1 MGYLLLNPAYEST
14 DPVEIYDSLIWT
26 ERFWEAGD
34 FEIYV
39 PASMGVHDMYLE
51 DYYLWSSD
59 SDRLMIIE
67 DVEDNTDVENGSFT
81 TITGRSLESIL
92 ERRIIWNQTIL
103 SGNFQNGIKKL
114 LDENAIAATDP
125 ARRIPG
131 LRFVPSLDPA
141 ITSLT
146 IDAQY
151 MGDNL
156 YDAIVDL
163 CKEKK
168 IGFKIIM
175 PTDGDLIFTLYA
187 GLDRT
192 YDQLT
197 NPRVVFSPNFDNLA
211 ESTFRRSMRSHKTV
225 NLVAGEGEGTAKKRT
240 TVSRPEGPGSGFAR
254 REMYYEAS
262 GVSSNNGAIP
272 NATYLQQLAQKGLEV
287 LADHT
292 RERKFDGKIENLP
305 DLKYTEHYY
314 LGDLVQVENEF
325 GATGR
330 SRITEF
336 IRSHSK
342 TAIEAY
348 PTLESADN

>member
-1 MGYLLLNPAYEST
+1 MTYILLNPEYESIA
-14 DPVEIYDSLIWT
+14 PVEIYDSLIWT
-26 ERFWEAGD
+26 ERYWEAGD

-39 PASMGVHDMYLE
+39 PASVAVHSTFLE
-51 DYYLWSSD
+51 NYYLWSSD

-67 DVEDNTDVENGSFT
+67 DLQDDTDVEDGSFT

-92 ERRIIWNQTIL
+92 DRRIIWNQTIL
-103 SGNFQNGIKKL
+103 TGNFQNGIKKL
-114 LDENAIAATDP
+114 LDENAIAPTD
-125 ARRIPG
+125 ANRKIPG
-131 LRFVPSLDPA
+131 LRFIPSLDPK

-151 MGDNL
+151 LGDNL
-156 YDAIVDL
+156 YEAIVDL

-192 YDQLT
+192 YDQLV

-211 ESTFRRSMRSHKTV
+211 ESNFVQSMRPHKTV
-225 NLVAGEGEGTAKKRT
+225 NVIVGEGEGTAKKRT
-240 TVSRPEGPGSGFAR
+240 TVVSPGGAGTGLSR
-254 REMYYEAS
+254 REMFSEAS
-262 GVSSNNGAIP
+262 GLSSNNGAIP
-272 NATYLQQLAQKGLEV
+272 VATYMLQLAQKGREI
-287 LADHT
+287 LADNA
-292 RERKFDGKIENLP
+292 RKSVFDGKVENLP
-305 DLKYTEHYY
+305 DLKYAEHFY
-314 LGDLVQVENEF
+314 LGDIVQVENEF
-325 GATGR
+325 GVQGT

>member
-1 MGYLLLNPAYEST
+1 MSYIVLNPEYEST

-26 ERFWEAGD
+26 ERYWEAGD

-39 PASMGVHDMYLE
+39 PASVDAHNMYLE

-67 DVEDNTDVENGSFT
+67 DVQDDTDAEDGSFT

-103 SGNFQNGIKKL
+103 TGNFQNGIKQL
-114 LDENAIAATDP
+114 LDQNAISPSDAS
-125 ARRIPG
+125 RKIPG
-131 LRFVPSLDPA
+131 LRFVASLDPKV
-141 ITSLT
+141 TSLT

-151 MGDNL
+151 MGENL
-156 YDAIVDL
+156 YDAIVKL

-168 IGFKIIM
+168 VGFKIIM

-192 YDQLT
+192 YDQLA
-197 NPRVVFSPNFDNLA
+197 NPQVIFSPNFDNLA
-211 ESTFRRSMRSHKTV
+211 ESTFRQSMRPHKTV
-225 NLVAGEGEGTAKKRT
+225 VVVGGEGEGTAKKRT
-240 TVSRPEGPGSGFAR
+240 TVARPEGAGTGMSR
-254 REMYYEAS
+254 REMYSEAS

-272 NATYLQQLAQKGLEV
+272 DATYYQQLTQKGLEI
-287 LADHT
+287 LAANARIST
-292 RERKFDGKIENLP
+292 FDGKIENLP
-305 DLKYTEHYY
+305 SLRYSEHYY
-314 LGDLVQVENEF
+314 LGDIVQVENEF
-325 GATGR
+325 GAQGK

>member
-1 MGYLLLNPAYEST
+1 MSYLLLTPEYESAA
-14 DPVEIYDSLIWT
+14 PVEIYDSMIWT

-39 PASMGVHDMYLE
+39 PASIGVHDMYLE

-67 DVEDNTDVENGSFT
+67 EVLDKSDVEDGSFT

-92 ERRIIWNQTIL
+92 ERRIIWNQTVL
-103 SGNFQNGIKKL
+103 TGNFQNGIKKL
-114 LDENAIAATDP
+114 LDENAIVPTDVT
-125 ARRIPG
+125 RKIPG
-131 LRFVPSLDPA
+131 LRFVTSLDPA
-141 ITSLT
+141 VTSLT

-156 YDAIVDL
+156 YEAIVDL

-175 PTDGDLIFTLYA
+175 PTDGDLIFMLYA

-192 YDQLT
+192 YEQLL

-211 ESTFRRSMRSHKTV
+211 ESSFLKSMLSHKTV
-225 NLVAGEGEGTAKKRT
+225 NLVAGEGEGAAKKHT
-240 TVSRPEGPGSGFAR
+240 MVARPEGGGTGLSR
-254 REMYYEAS
+254 REMYTEAS

-272 NATYLQQLAQKGLEV
+272 DATYYQQLAQKGLEE
-287 LADHT
+287 LAKNT
-292 RERKFDGKIENLP
+292 RKRVFDGKIENLP
-305 DLKYTEHYY
+305 DLKYTEHFY
-314 LGDLVQVENEF
+314 LGDIVQVENEF
-325 GATGR
+325 GASGR

-342 TAIEAY
+342 TAVEAY